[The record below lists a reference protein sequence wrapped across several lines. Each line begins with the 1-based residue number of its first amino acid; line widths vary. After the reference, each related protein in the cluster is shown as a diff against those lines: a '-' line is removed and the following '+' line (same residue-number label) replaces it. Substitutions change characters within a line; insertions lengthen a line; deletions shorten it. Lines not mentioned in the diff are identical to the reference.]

1 MICDKC
7 KNRIEDNLKFCNNC
21 GAEINKDNSENEVV
35 INLDN
40 NKEKPND
47 NPPHKSNTYV
57 TSNESDSDEI
67 SGFKILIIFLL
78 TIFILDG
85 WIVFS
90 LKNFISEESNLSG
103 LEDLRDGRNIVI
115 EFDNGESVSLE
126 QHIYDLM
133 STDITDNYDFTPD
146 DIKDFLID
154 DKITDA
160 MNKIDYQYIQQFFS
174 KDAPKITFEDYV
186 NVFRD
191 NKDIVNKYLNAD
203 FTTTDYEIMSI
214 RFHNGFAGRRT
225 TECAQEDYPLSIIRG
240 LLSNSMIWFD
250 ISMVV
255 VLLLFCLLRNGMK
268 VIDMLKNLL
277 IAIVISSFLT
287 IALFIINLLTSN
299 SVIVQGLLP
308 ICIIPALIAAGT
320 LFVVRIKG

>member
-7 KNRIEDNLKFCNNC
+7 KNKIEDNLKFCNIC

-35 INLDN
+35 INLNN

-47 NPPHKSNTYV
+47 NLPHKSNTYV
-57 TSNESDSDEI
+57 TSNESNSDEI

-78 TIFILDG
+78 TIFVLDG

-133 STDITDNYDFTPD
+133 STDITDNYNFTPD

-154 DKITDA
+154 DKITEA

-174 KDAPKITFEDYV
+174 KDAPKITSEDYV

-191 NKDIVNKYLNAD
+191 NKDIVNKYFNAD

-225 TECAQEDYPLSIIRG
+225 TECAQKDYPLSIIRG
-240 LLSNSMIWFD
+240 LLSDSMIWFD

-255 VLLLFCLLRNGMK
+255 VLSLFCLLRNGVK

-287 IALFIINLLTSN
+287 IALFIINMLTSN
-299 SVIVQGLLP
+299 SVIIQGLLP

-320 LFVVRIKG
+320 LLVFRIKG